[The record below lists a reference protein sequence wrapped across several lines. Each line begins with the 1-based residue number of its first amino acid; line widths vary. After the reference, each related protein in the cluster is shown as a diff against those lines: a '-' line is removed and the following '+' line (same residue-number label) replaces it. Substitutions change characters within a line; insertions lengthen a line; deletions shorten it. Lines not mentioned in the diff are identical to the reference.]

1 MPVTEFPCLLYKTPG
16 PHRKPGGLTYA
27 YVGCADA
34 QDYERLVAQGWRVSL
49 SDALAGK
56 GVISAAEAF
65 EDAVDNV
72 SPATRDELEQKAKE
86 LGVSFNSRT
95 SNETLAKRIAE
106 AID

>member
-1 MPVTEFPCLLYKTPG
+1 VTDFPTMVYRVPG
-16 PHRKPGGLTYA
+16 RHRGPNRSTYDYMGVDDKSA
-27 YVGCADA
+27 YDA
-34 QDYERLVAQGWRVSL
+34 ALKSGWFAAIT
-49 SDALAGK
+49 DALAGK

-65 EDAVDNV
+65 EDAADNV

-106 AID
+106 ALD